1 MYVCCQSGEMCVPAF
16 SFITKAKR
24 RKMRRK
30 MRRKGG
36 RGFVKWDLSDE
47 MFVQTLKI

>member
-1 MYVCCQSGEMCVPAF
+1 MCVPAF

-30 MRRKGG
+30 G

>member
-1 MYVCCQSGEMCVPAF
+1 MCVPAF

-24 RKMRRK
+24 RKRRK
-30 MRRKGG
+30 RRKGG
-36 RGFVKWDLSDE
+36 GFVKWDLSDE